1 LGAAGRLCLQRL
13 FENGVPDAGY
23 PLDQASPSKFNPQT
37 SNVLYMPKNMPEP
50 RIQSYFFSIQ
60 RELPF
65 NLVLDVGYIGNH
77 GASLPV
83 MGDYN
88 QANPQPTPTSNL
100 SLNARRPIQ
109 GFGAVSW
116 FNTGGA
122 SDYNGLQVKLQRRF
136 ANGLH
141 FLNSFT
147 YSKTMDNST
156 QALDDRNGNQS
167 SVQNIRNLESERAA
181 STYDQKFVNVLSVVY
196 QLPFGKG
203 RKYGSS
209 MPGALDHILGGW
221 EVTVINNALSAPPI
235 NLRAWSGAVPS
246 QFQAVG
252 NLPAWKGGEA
262 FRPNIVG
269 PVVADGAAKTVD
281 NFFNKDNVQ
290 LPTDPTKPFGN
301 AGRNIA
307 RAFPLNQMDLGL
319 FKNFAL
325 PREGMRLQFR
335 SEFFNA
341 LNHTNFT
348 APNSDRA
355 SAAFGTVRGTFQFR
369 QIQFALK
376 LLF

>member
-1 LGAAGRLCLQRL
+1 
-13 FENGVPDAGY
+13 
-23 PLDQASPSKFNPQT
+23 
-37 SNVLYMPKNMPEP
+37 MPKNLPDP
-50 RIQSYFFSIQ
+50 RIQSYYFSIQ

-65 NLVLDVGYIGNH
+65 QLVLDAGYIGNY
-77 GASLPV
+77 GVNLPV
-83 MGDYN
+83 MGDIN
-88 QANPQPTPTSNL
+88 QAAPQPTPTSNL

-116 FNTGGA
+116 FNTGGY
-122 SDYNGLQVKLQRRF
+122 SYYNGLQVKLQRRF

-167 SVQNIRNLESERAA
+167 SVQDIHNLASEKAA
-181 STYDQKFVNVLSVVY
+181 STYDQKFVDVLSVVY

-203 RKYGSS
+203 RKYMSS
-209 MPGALDHILGGW
+209 APGIVDHVLGGW

-235 NLRAWSGAVPS
+235 NLRSWSGSVPA
-246 QFQAVG
+246 QFQTVG

-262 FRPNIVG
+262 FRPNITG
-269 PVVADGAAKTVD
+269 PVEAQGEAKTVD
-281 NFFNKDNVQ
+281 NFFNNANVQ
-290 LPTDPTKPFGN
+290 LPTDPTQPFGN

-307 RAFPLNQMDLGL
+307 RAYPLHQMDLGL
-319 FKNFAL
+319 FKNFNL

-348 APNSDRA
+348 APNSVR
-355 SAAFGTVRGTFQFR
+355 SSTAFGTVRGTFQPR